1 MKFLALMV
9 AITLMLTAS
18 LNVFAAT
25 DGIYGLN
32 KKLTASWDG
41 TDASL
46 IAATSGDYDFAYG
59 DEANVT
65 YTFPQSWPS
74 FTFYGQAYT
83 LITADTNGNIW
94 FGTPGNSNSFV
105 LSTTGPVIS
114 AWNNDLSSY
123 FNGGVFVQHKT
134 DLPLGERIVIEWQAE
149 TYTDAGTTL
158 PSNFEVILL
167 KNGDIRV
174 DYKSFGA
181 VNAKDSGSGI
191 SNNDGPNNPHF
202 LSITSAYFPVY
213 QLAGNSYG
221 FTTSISTLQVTFAGT
236 GNGTVTSSPEGI
248 ACNTNCTAT
257 FPTGEQITLTPKG
270 DQYSSFIGWSNTDCT
285 GTGNCVM
292 TLNTDSSVSATFNI
306 EASRISGTFYPTLQ
320 DAYNSATTG
329 DTIYAWDV
337 TFTNGLIC
345 NRLDAPDVTIL
356 GGYDPIYSAVTGM
369 TKLSAPLIIQQG
381 SVRVSNLAIASVS
394 QTGEQPAVTS
404 LAITT
409 SATTATSGPALIR
422 AKDGKGKKNRH
433 DDGKEHDRDDD
444 HDHHEERRE
453 GHKKIDRLLEL

>member
-1 MKFLALMV
+1 MKFQSIVAVMVLLAAFPFH
-9 AITLMLTAS
+9 AIAS
-18 LNVFAAT
+18 T

-32 KKLTASWDG
+32 KNLTSSWDG
-41 TDASL
+41 TNASL

-65 YTFPQSWPS
+65 HSFPQSWPS

-83 LITADTNGNIW
+83 QITADTNGNIW
-94 FGTPGNSNSFV
+94 FGTPGTSNSFV

-134 DLPLGERIVIEWQAE
+134 DLPLGERVVIEWQAE

-158 PSNFEVILL
+158 PSNFEVVLF

-174 DYKSFGA
+174 DYKSFEA

-236 GNGTVTSSPEGI
+236 GNGTITSSPEGI
-248 ACNTNCTAT
+248 ACNTNCSAT
-257 FPTGEQITLTPKG
+257 FPTGEQITLTPAG
-270 DQYSSFIGWSNTDCT
+270 DQYSSFIGWSNGNCT

-292 TLNTDSSVSATFNI
+292 ALNADSSETATFNI

-320 DAYNSATTG
+320 DAYNSATTA

-337 TFTNGLIC
+337 TFTNGLVC
-345 NRLDAPDVTIL
+345 DRLDAPDLTIL

-381 SVRVSNLAIASVS
+381 SVRVSNLTIVDSGS
-394 QTGEQPAVTS
+394 QAGALMVQPAIMS

-422 AKDGKGKKNRH
+422 AKVGNGKKHRH
-433 DDGKEHDRDDD
+433 DDDKEHDRDDG
-444 HDHHEERRE
+444 HDHHGEHRDDHGE
-453 GHKKIDRLLEL
+453 D